1 MNYETLVSEG
11 VIDLRGYSIA
21 NGGKCPSCGSLA
33 NYRFY
38 ESCNLG
44 CLNPQKAIECPSCG
58 YHSCDDE
65 CCNVCEERFRIEAG
79 QEIASHYGI
88 TSPVIA
94 YLFLARIETDLMVIL
109 AKVKI
114 DFSDEIAC
122 DSTPNN
128 VTDDIHRNCSYVI
141 NFDQTQF
148 ATLPLSREIKRSI
161 FILLGELDELVHWS
175 DSF

>member
-11 VIDLRGYSIA
+11 VIDLNGYSVA
-21 NGGKCPSCGSLA
+21 NGCKCPSCGSSA
-33 NYRFY
+33 NYRFF

-44 CLNPQKAIECPSCG
+44 CLNPQKATECPTCG

-65 CCNVCEERFRIEAG
+65 CCNICEERSHIETG
-79 QEIASHYGI
+79 QAIASRYGI
-88 TSPVIA
+88 TSSVLA

-114 DFSDEIAC
+114 DFSDYVAC
-122 DSTPNN
+122 DAIPNN
-128 VTDDIHRNCSYVI
+128 VTDDIHRNCSDVI

-148 ATLPLSREIKRSI
+148 AGLPLARDIKRSI
-161 FILLGELDELVHWS
+161 FILLGELNELVHWS